1 MNQNLRGWANLRS
14 LLAIPFNHNQY
25 SVCGWANLRS
35 LLAILFN
42 QNHYLYG
49 WANLRSHMA
58 IPFNQNQSL
67 CVKSDLILMGDLSRW
82 KMWSVVSL

>member
-1 MNQNLRGWANLRS
+1 VVGLTWDPFWRS
-14 LLAIPFNHNQY
+14 PLTITNIL
-25 SVCGWANLRS
+25 CGWANLRS

-49 WANLRSHMA
+49 WANLRSHMT